1 MASTNDPQSH
11 TAGASERTPADY
23 QDAFSLPIP
32 VPTLKHSF
40 RLCCDLEAVRNLGE
54 GVHGDGGQRV
64 PFPLNDYFRNPADDE
79 HRLAVNARRFNWVN
93 FTGGHFEGTWGHGE
107 IVAGGQDAQH
117 LMPASHPSFPLAA
130 NVSTRYL
137 LKTSD
142 GVFIQVQTR
151 GWRTGPKD
159 VLQRLSDAARAEGTG
174 IEPPGPHEY
183 KFRLE
188 IEMETDAKSE
198 KYAWLNTAM
207 WIGAG
212 VRSGRQVLYDAYLV
226 E

>member
-1 MASTNDPQSH
+1 MASTNSAEMH
-11 TAGASERTPADY
+11 TAGSSDRTPANYDK
-23 QDAFSLPIP
+23 AFNLAIP
-32 VPTLKHSF
+32 KPTLEHS
-40 RLCCDLEAVRNLGE
+40 
-54 GVHGDGGQRV
+54 
-64 PFPLNDYFRNPADDE
+64 
-79 HRLAVNARRFNWVN
+79 FNWVN
-93 FTGGHFEGTWGHGE
+93 FTGGYFEGSWGHGE

-117 LMPASHPSFPLAA
+117 LMPATHPSFPLAA

-137 LKTSD
+137 LRTHD

-151 GWRTGPKD
+151 GWRTGPKE
-159 VLQRLSDAARAEGTG
+159 VLQRLSDAAREGFTG
-174 IEPPGPHEY
+174 EAPQPTEY

-188 IEMETDAKSE
+188 IEMETDARNE

-226 E
+226 Q

>member
-54 GVHGDGGQRV
+54 GVHGDGGQ
-64 PFPLNDYFRNPADDE
+64 
-79 HRLAVNARRFNWVN
+79 FNWVN

>member
-1 MASTNDPQSH
+1 MSSPSNAAEMH
-11 TAGASERTPADY
+11 TAGASDRTPANY
-23 QDAFSLPIP
+23 QQAFNLAIPKPSLE
-32 VPTLKHSF
+32 HSF
-40 RLCCDLEAVRNLGE
+40 RLCCDLEAVRSLGE
-54 GVHGDGGQRV
+54 GVHGDGGQ
-64 PFPLNDYFRNPADDE
+64 
-79 HRLAVNARRFNWVN
+79 FNWVN
-93 FTGGHFEGTWGHGE
+93 FTGGYFEGSWGHGE

-137 LKTSD
+137 LRTHD

-151 GWRTGPKD
+151 GWRTGPKE
-159 VLQRLSDAARAEGTG
+159 VLQRLSDAAREGFTG
-174 IEPPGPHEY
+174 EAPKPTEY

-188 IEMETDAKSE
+188 IEMETDARNE

-226 E
+226 Q

>member
-1 MASTNDPQSH
+1 MSACVHESRLDRDPEPLRGCVYTQITH
-11 TAGASERTPADY
+11 KG
-23 QDAFSLPIP
+23 QN
-32 VPTLKHSF
+32 
-40 RLCCDLEAVRNLGE
+40 VRS
-54 GVHGDGGQRV
+54 
-64 PFPLNDYFRNPADDE
+64 
-79 HRLAVNARRFNWVN
+79 
-93 FTGGHFEGTWGHGE
+93 
-107 IVAGGQDAQH
+107 AGGQDAQH

-137 LKTSD
+137 LRTSD

-159 VLQRLSDAARAEGTG
+159 VLQRLSDAAREGG
-174 IEPPGPHEY
+174 DKVPGGAPSPHEY

-188 IEMETDAKSE
+188 IEMETDARNE

-212 VRSGRQVLYDAYLV
+212 VRSGRQGELFLSARKSSHDSKLTSRSRRSSLRRIPGAVERVLFLYRASSSDLQGKLAREAL
-226 E
+226 

>member
-1 MASTNDPQSH
+1 
-11 TAGASERTPADY
+11 
-23 QDAFSLPIP
+23 
-32 VPTLKHSF
+32 
-40 RLCCDLEAVRNLGE
+40 
-54 GVHGDGGQRV
+54 
-64 PFPLNDYFRNPADDE
+64 
-79 HRLAVNARRFNWVN
+79 
-93 FTGGHFEGTWGHGE
+93 
-107 IVAGGQDAQH
+107 
-117 LMPASHPSFPLAA
+117 MPASHPSFPLAA

-174 IEPPGPHEY
+174 IEPPSPHEY

-212 VRSGRQVLYDAYLV
+212 VRSGRQGERAPAHERARTTHADNRPAVLYDAYLV